1 MLGILTNGNI
11 HMAIVVGR
19 RRNYFARTFGVRV
32 LDEIALLILL
42 IFLGHTVIFPMSLE
56 ETITILVLLKTRF
69 KCIKHPIPAP
79 KENRVLA
86 LHFTFGRARPITME
100 YPLANAFGFL
110 TSQSAIYF
118 IQRNNTGSIGA
129 RNILMTPVLPIGSS
143 AKEQVPV
150 N

>member
-1 MLGILTNGNI
+1 
-11 HMAIVVGR
+11 MAIVVGR

-42 IFLGHTVIFPMSLE
+42 VFLGHTIIFPMSLE
-56 ETITILVLLKTRF
+56 EPVPILVLLKTRF
-69 KCIKHPIPAP
+69 KRIKHPISAP

-110 TSQSAIYF
+110 SGQSAILF
-118 IQRNNTGSIGA
+118 VQRNNTGGIGA
-129 RNILMTPVLPIGSS
+129 RNILMAPVLSIGSG